1 MGGDP
6 GKFLTTFW
14 GMYAVVV
21 EQRLLEDYLGLHK
34 DSPFKIDFRTKSLA
48 DRFRLPSVA
57 CTASCKLDLER
68 KDASH
73 YQNQRSE

>member
-1 MGGDP
+1 
-6 GKFLTTFW
+6 
-14 GMYAVVV
+14 MYAVVV